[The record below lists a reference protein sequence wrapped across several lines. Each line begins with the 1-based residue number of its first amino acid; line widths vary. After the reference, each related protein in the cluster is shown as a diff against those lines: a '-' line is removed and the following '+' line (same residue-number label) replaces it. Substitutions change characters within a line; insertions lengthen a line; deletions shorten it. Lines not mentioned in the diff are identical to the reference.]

1 MPPSRLLLGVLGCAV
16 FFLSSCA
23 TSETLDLAR
32 ENKKKGG
39 QLAYLLLP
47 VTVPVDIV
55 TLPAQAYFVGK
66 ALKRGP

>member
-1 MPPSRLLLGVLGCAV
+1 MGALACAV
-16 FFLSSCA
+16 LMLPSCA

-47 VTVPVDIV
+47 VTLPLDAI
-55 TLPAQAYFVGK
+55 TLPAQPYFVGK
-66 ALKRGP
+66 ALRRGP